1 MVDAEETTI
10 ASQAGKS
17 ASLPVAEKVSHTY
30 VKHSYSEILSLI
42 FSVYIVKD
50 KRMYKEIVEED
61 LRKNKLILFFKIILI
76 EKFAFFWL
84 IPKETPK
91 KTKNPK
97 PLKPPEYIE
106 NRPPIF
112 LS

>member
-30 VKHSYSEILSLI
+30 IKHSYSEIIRFI

-50 KRMYKEIVEED
+50 KRMFKEIV
-61 LRKNKLILFFKIILI
+61 
-76 EKFAFFWL
+76 
-84 IPKETPK
+84 
-91 KTKNPK
+91 
-97 PLKPPEYIE
+97 
-106 NRPPIF
+106 
-112 LS
+112 